1 MMLIITLWGLVQIK
15 IKKNLQ
21 AEVFIVSSRD
31 CYFLSLTFN

>member
-21 AEVFIVSSRD
+21 AEVYCIKPRML
-31 CYFLSLTFN
+31 FLSLTFN